1 MRDDGCDDDGDDK
14 MIDVGDGDVMVAM
27 MMVMVIINDS
37 WW

>member
-1 MRDDGCDDDGDDK
+1 

-27 MMVMVIINDS
+27 MMVMLMVNDS